1 MCYKSLYFGLQ
12 VLENIK
18 MKQIENYHKATTD
31 AEKAMVVTDP
41 LKVFHGAVENC
52 KPLLILKT
60 IVKGGS
66 GYRVREIIKVE

>member
-1 MCYKSLYFGLQ
+1 
-12 VLENIK
+12 

-66 GYRVREIIKVE
+66 GYRVRENKFTYCRHSRSNSFIFHN

>member
-1 MCYKSLYFGLQ
+1 
-12 VLENIK
+12 

-66 GYRVREIIKVE
+66 GYRVREIIK